1 MAMGTPQHT
10 AGAGSWE
17 TFRESPVAS
26 SIEGVAMAEQPR
38 A

>member
-26 SIEGVAMAEQPR
+26 SIEAAAMAEQHR
-38 A
+38 S